1 MQINHRIELV
11 KLLPHN
17 SICAEAGVAEGNFS
31 CDLLDAGVGILYS
44 VDYWQK
50 IEGVTGDGN
59 FDQSF
64 HDKNYNTAVERLSKY
79 GYRSLLIKS
88 KSVDA
93 AEKLP
98 DQYLDM
104 VYLDAAHYY
113 DGVYADLVAWYPKV
127 KSGGIVSGHDY
138 LCADY
143 QVKEAVADFIE
154 KNGIH
159 TTVNV
164 IPENNPNDASFY
176 FIKP

>member
-17 SICAEAGVAEGNFS
+17 SICAEIGVAEANFS

-44 VDYWQK
+44 VDYWGK
-50 IEGVTGDGN
+50 IEGVSGDGN

-64 HDKNYNTAVERLSKY
+64 HDKNYDTAVERLSKY

-113 DGVYADLVAWYPKV
+113 SGIFSDLTAWYPKV
-127 KSGGIVSGHDY
+127 KSDGIVAGHDY
-138 LCADY
+138 LNGDY
-143 QVKEAVADFIE
+143 DVERAVKDFI
-154 KNGIH
+154 KQNRIT

-164 IPENNPNDASFY
+164 IPENNRNDASFY

>member
-1 MQINHRIELV
+1 MQIKHRIELV

-17 SICAEAGVAEGNFS
+17 SICAEVGVAEANFS

-50 IEGVTGDGN
+50 IDGVVGDGN

-64 HDKNYNTAVERLSKY
+64 HDNNYNTAVERLNKY
-79 GYRSLLIKS
+79 GYRSFIIKS

-93 AEKLP
+93 AAKLP
-98 DQYLDM
+98 NLYLDM

-113 DGVYADLVAWYPKV
+113 TGIYADLVAWYPKV
-127 KSGGIVSGHDY
+127 GSGGIIAGHDY
-138 LCADY
+138 LCTDY

-154 KNGIH
+154 QNSIQ

-164 IPENNPNDASFY
+164 IPENNINDASFY